1 MRKVLFWDF
10 DGTLVVSNP
19 MWPEAM
25 LRIIQSETGRSDLT
39 FHDIRPHTRIGFT
52 WHTPDDDHTGYKGQL
67 WWERMFVRFA
77 EVLKLFGVPENR
89 ALPAARR
96 MQEEILRVS
105 NYEIYPDTKAT
116 LQYAIDH
123 GWENYILSNNY
134 PDMDLTMDALGLTPY
149 FKDMVI
155 SARLGWDKPRAELF
169 QYALDL
175 AGITA
180 ACAENSGV
188 GSAQTADPNAPAVR
202 FVDAAGEEVQC
213 FMVGDNPV
221 ADAFGASRAGLPCI
235 LVRKKTTVEDVVPAA
250 YEFDS
255 LTELQSIL

>member
-25 LRIIQSETGRSDLT
+25 LRIIQSETGRTDLT

-77 EVLKLFGVPENR
+77 EVLKLFGVPEDR

-96 MQEEILRVS
+96 MQEEILRIS
-105 NYEIYPDTKAT
+105 NYEIYPDTKEV
-116 LQYAIDH
+116 LQYAIDR

-134 PDMDLTMDALGLTPY
+134 PDMDLTMDAL
-149 FKDMVI
+149 
-155 SARLGWDKPRAELF
+155 
-169 QYALDL
+169 
-175 AGITA
+175 
-180 ACAENSGV
+180 
-188 GSAQTADPNAPAVR
+188 
-202 FVDAAGEEVQC
+202 
-213 FMVGDNPV
+213 
-221 ADAFGASRAGLPCI
+221 
-235 LVRKKTTVEDVVPAA
+235 
-250 YEFDS
+250 
-255 LTELQSIL
+255 

>member
-39 FHDIRPHTRIGFT
+39 YHDIRPHTRIGFT

-77 EVLKLFGVPENR
+77 EVLKIFGVPEDR
-89 ALPAARR
+89 APIAARR

-105 NYEIYPDTKAT
+105 NYEIYEDTKDT
-116 LQYAIDH
+116 LQYAIDR

-169 QYALDL
+169 QYALNL
-175 AGITA
+175 AGIRRV
-180 ACAENSGV
+180 S
-188 GSAQTADPNAPAVR
+188 QDPNAASAQAAR
-202 FVDAAGEEVQC
+202 FVDAEGNEVQC

-221 ADAFGASRAGLPCI
+221 ADAFGASRVGLPCI
-235 LVRKKTTVEDVVPAA
+235 LVHKKTTVEDVVSAA